1 MDGAKTPSISPF
13 FIVSDVNRAIDFYAG
28 LGFKVTFQEP
38 PANPFFAI
46 VSRDGAMVFVKDV
59 GAPAIPNSKRHPD
72 ARWDAYISTPDPDGL
87 AAEYASRGVAFSAPL
102 RDTKDGLRGFEI
114 VDPDGYVLFFGRPQ

>member
-1 MDGAKTPSISPF
+1 MDGAKTTSISPF

-38 PANPFFAI
+38 PTNPFFAI

-72 ARWDAYISTPDPDGL
+72 ARWDAYISAPDPDGL